1 MSMIYC
7 LRQKEIRKPLL
18 RKWIHV
24 LHPGIQR
31 YVARETKQTN
41 PKKILYENRSYTKI
55 AIY

>member
-7 LRQKEIRKPLL
+7 LRQKEIRKPLF